1 MKLKNR
7 FWLFVA
13 IPTLFMFAI
22 IAVMALLFW
31 QQLAPDQRLVL
42 TGIFRDYFIYF
53 FGAVVFLMA
62 GVALIIDA
70 VINIY
75 VIPIAKVTEEA
86 SVIFSVNPR
95 HRIAPTGGKDIV
107 RLIEVIN
114 EGVRQYEDIKN
125 SVDVAIREAKRD
137 VEEEKNLLAG
147 LMAELPEGVI
157 VCNREGR
164 ILLYNRRVIRLLVE
178 GCTQSD
184 EVASEPFIGLGRSIS
199 DVIDEH
205 LMAHALNEIRYKL
218 AHDESPVVSQFVITS
233 CEDALLGVEAAP
245 ILDQHRQFN
254 GFILLVRDITEQLRT
269 DSRIAVLLQSLIRSM
284 RASLASIRSAIEAV
298 IEFPDMDDAQIENFK
313 RIIHQEAL
321 SLSRML
327 EENANEYA
335 EHIRSRWPLI
345 SIRARE
351 LADALVN
358 RAAQVLNIEVES
370 RLIDYDCWLQVDSY
384 AFLLGLLF
392 LLDHLGR
399 SVGEKRYTL
408 NICLRDCLT
417 AIDIAWRGRAVSQRE
432 LKAWCRETIAVDNES
447 LALTLEELLSHHE
460 AEIWSCPDKTGNRQA
475 YIRIVLPAADTCRPE
490 QIAGL
495 TILPDSR
502 PEFFDFD
509 LFHQPGQTPDVDNQ
523 PLDQLSYTVFDTETT
538 GLDPRGGDEIISI
551 GAVRVVNGRILRTE
565 RFDQLID
572 PRRPL
577 PPESTRIHGIRP
589 EMLAD
594 QPTIEEVLP
603 RFQQF
608 VGDTVLVAHNAAFD
622 MQMLKMKEEQTGV
635 RFINPVLDTLLLSAV
650 VHPAQDDHSMEAMA
664 QRLGVQIR
672 GRHTA
677 LGDALSTAE
686 LFLKLVPLLFQ
697 KGIRTLREA
706 RQASRK
712 TYYARLKY

>member
-1 MKLKNR
+1 MKLKNK

-22 IAVMALLFW
+22 IAVMALIFW
-31 QQLAPDQRLVL
+31 QQLTADQRLML
-42 TGIFRDYFIYF
+42 IGIFRNYFIYF

-62 GVALIIDA
+62 GVALMIDA

-125 SVDVAIREAKRD
+125 SVDTAIREAKRD

-178 GCTQSD
+178 GCTQS
-184 EVASEPFIGLGRSIS
+184 EEAASEPFIGLGRSIY

-205 LMAHALNEIRYKL
+205 LMTHALNEISYKL
-218 AHDESPVVSQFVITS
+218 AHGESPVVAQFVITS
-233 CEDALLGVEAAP
+233 CEDAMLGVEAAP
-245 ILDQHRQFN
+245 ILDQHRHFN
-254 GFILLVRDITEQLRT
+254 GFILLFRDITEQLRT
-269 DSRIAVLLQSLIRSM
+269 DSQIAVLLQSLIRSM
-284 RASLASIRSAIEAV
+284 RSSLASIRSAIEAI
-298 IEFPDMDDAQIENFK
+298 IEFPDMDDKQTENFK

-321 SLSRML
+321 SLSRLL

-351 LADALVN
+351 LADALIS
-358 RAAQVLNIEVES
+358 RAAQCLDVKIECGIVEN
-370 RLIDYDCWLQVDSY
+370 DCWIQADSY

-392 LLDHLGR
+392 LLDHLGK
-399 SVGEKRYTL
+399 SVRAERYRL
-408 NICLRDCLT
+408 DICLRDCLT
-417 AIDIAWRGRAVSQRE
+417 AIDIAWRGRAVAQRE
-432 LKAWCRETIAVDNES
+432 LKQWCRETIAVGSES

-460 AEIWSCPDKTGNRQA
+460 AEIWSCPEETGGQQA
-475 YIRIVLPAADTCRPE
+475 YIRIVLPTADTCRPE
-490 QIAGL
+490 QVGGL

-538 GLDPRGGDEIISI
+538 GLDPKGGDEIISI
-551 GAVRVVNGRILRTE
+551 GAVRVVNGRILHNE
-565 RFDQLID
+565 RFDQLIN
-572 PRRPL
+572 PHRPL

-589 EMLAD
+589 EMLAGK
-594 QPTIEEVLP
+594 PSIEEVLP
-603 RFQQF
+603 RFHQF

-650 VHPAQDDHSMEAMA
+650 VHPAQEDHSMEAIA
-664 QRLGVQIR
+664 QRLGVRIR

-686 LFLKLVPLLFQ
+686 LFLKMVPLLFGR
-697 KGIRTLREA
+697 GIRTLREA